1 MTSYHTSIGVV
12 GNGFVGNA
20 IAKAFQNPNWH
31 QRALETPHTASVRIY
46 DTNAD
51 KCTHSLKDTVRS
63 DFVFVCLPTPMT
75 SAEGG
80 DCDTSILENFFD
92 NLSVKGDSPTRSSG
106 MAYGK
111 ESQAYLED
119 DITIFVIKSTVPVGT
134 TQRLCEK
141 YPHLHIVHSPEF
153 LTAANAETDFMY
165 ADRHVVGGNKHLA
178 HAVADLYEMYFPN
191 TPVVSMSS
199 NESEAVKYFANT
211 FLIMKVA
218 FFNQMKELCDSVGA
232 NWENVHEGVITDTRI
247 GESHTQVPGPDGQC
261 GFGGTC
267 FPKDLNAL
275 IRTFEKN
282 GVDASLLRGIW
293 EYNKAVRE
301 EWDWSDNES
310 AVVQ

>member
-20 IAKAFQNPNWH
+20 IAQAFQEPTLQKTN
-31 QRALETPHTASVRIY
+31 TASVRIY
-46 DTNAD
+46 DTNAA
-51 KCTHSLKDTVRS
+51 KGTHSLEDTVRS

-75 SAEGG
+75 SADGG

-92 NLSVKGDSPTRSSG
+92 NLPVNTTKGQSPTKSHG

-111 ESQAYLED
+111 KSQAFFED
-119 DITIFVIKSTVPVGT
+119 DVTIFVIKSTVPVGT

-141 YPHLHIVHSPEF
+141 YPNLHIVHSPEF
-153 LTAANAETDFMY
+153 LTAASAVDDFLY

-178 HAVADLYEMYFPN
+178 HAVSDLYSSFFPH
-191 TPVVSMSS
+191 TPVISMSS

-211 FLIMKVA
+211 FLAMKVT
-218 FFNQMKELCDSVGA
+218 FFNQMKELCDSVEA

-282 GVDASLLRGIW
+282 GVDASLLRDVW

-301 EWDWSDNES
+301 EWDWANNTS
-310 AVVQ
+310 AVTQT

>member
-1 MTSYHTSIGVV
+1 MIQYHTSIGVI

-20 IAKAFQNPNWH
+20 IAQAFQDPTLQTTNK
-31 QRALETPHTASVRIY
+31 ASVRIY
-46 DTNAD
+46 DTNAA
-51 KCTHSLKDTVRS
+51 KRTHSLKETVRS

-80 DCDTSILENFFD
+80 DCDTSIIENFFD
-92 NLSVKGDSPTRSSG
+92 NLSVKGDSPTRSHG

-111 ESQAYLED
+111 ESQAYFED

-134 TQRLCEK
+134 TERLSEK

-153 LTAANAETDFMY
+153 LTAANAVDDFLY

-178 HAVADLYEMYFPN
+178 HAVSDLYSSFFPN

-232 NWENVHEGVITDTRI
+232 NWENVREGVITDSRI
-247 GESHTQVPGPDGQC
+247 GQSHTQVPGPDGQR

-301 EWDWSDNES
+301 EWDWSENES